1 MRRGALVGVR
11 PQDVSAA
18 RFCII
23 FIWNTLMTTR
33 TERLAAA
40 LLADRDRKAFERAN
54 VGVCFMCARGM
65 IYHGSRF
72 CSDRCCDYYDAGAA
86 GCEQDWR
93 QPDIAYTYLDGHPMS
108 KAAHGFKIAC
118 AHCRREFDSKGS
130 RCCSAE
136 CERRY
141 REREQNLATLAEIG
155 AKVKESRR
163 CDCGANIP
171 MWRNGRKVSSA
182 TRFCS
187 PKCKTRAFRAAA

>member
-1 MRRGALVGVR
+1 
-11 PQDVSAA
+11 
-18 RFCII
+18 
-23 FIWNTLMTTR
+23 MTTR

-40 LLADRDRKAFERAN
+40 LLADRDRKAIERAN

-93 QPDIAYTYLDGHPMS
+93 HPDIAYTYLDGHPMS

-118 AHCRREFDSKGS
+118 AHCRKEFDSKGS

-141 REREQNLATLAEIG
+141 REREQNLATLAEVG
-155 AKVKESRR
+155 AEVKEKSPLRTVRR
-163 CDCGANIP
+163 EHPDVAQRPESIQRDALLLSEMQGEGIQ
-171 MWRNGRKVSSA
+171 GRSVNS
-182 TRFCS
+182 
-187 PKCKTRAFRAAA
+187 